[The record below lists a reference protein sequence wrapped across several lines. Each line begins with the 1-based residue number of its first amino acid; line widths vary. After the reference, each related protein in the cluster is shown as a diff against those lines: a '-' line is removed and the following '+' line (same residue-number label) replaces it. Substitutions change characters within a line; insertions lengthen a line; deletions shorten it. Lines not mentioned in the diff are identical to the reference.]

1 MARSK
6 KHPAV
11 GRAPSTDHVALAEYI
26 TAKTGVEVLPEMVAL
41 VQRLVPE
48 YRKSPNKKAEIDS
61 RKAQRDADRAEVEN
75 RKEARLA
82 ERRAK
87 LIAQLEALGGTAP
100 NVAVA
105 PVVEDEDEDDDDGG
119 EEEADHGTIVVELRA
134 PAKKKKIAV
143 APVVEDEDE
152 DDDDDVTDHDE
163 PMPDAVVIEEEDE
176 VVESNV
182 KLLKPK
188 AKITVVDEDEWEVDE
203 DDDENPDD
211 F

>member
-75 RKEARLA
+75 RKETRLA

-134 PAKKKKIAV
+134 PAKKKKVAV

-152 DDDDDVTDHDE
+152 DEDDDDET
-163 PMPDAVVIEEEDE
+163 PDVVVIEEEDE